1 LSVMINELMLQT
13 EARRV
18 AEDLYG
24 KRNGTSAHF
33 TERLIGMVEEAGNK
47 DFLVIHNPGG
57 WGCSPLEQCLDW
69 ERSIVEGVTNTVQQ
83 LGYSATVMQHLRSG
97 NSWWSHLRDLREQAR
112 FLTRGRSTRAKVL
125 ATEVNFV
132 TRCTDKLQVIMVGVS
147 QGAAFS
153 NAVMRQLG
161 EAKRVYSIELG
172 IVFAHVPRRVVTD
185 HICAIDSN
193 GICPD
198 PMVRRDLLAGIR
210 SYGAAPIIWLKCQL
224 QRRPQRFTRC
234 IHMPGHEYNWKYP
247 AVRQR
252 IEDFLSTAFGGGGL
266 EDGSHEARAIH

>member
-1 LSVMINELMLQT
+1 MINELMLQT
-13 EARRV
+13 EAKRV

-24 KRNGTSAHF
+24 KRNGHSAHF

-69 ERSIVEGVTNTVQQ
+69 ERSIVEGVTNTVQR
-83 LGYSATVMQHLRSG
+83 LGYSAAVMQHLRAG
-97 NSWWSHLRDLREQAR
+97 NSWWSHLRDLRDQER
-112 FLTRGRSTRAKVL
+112 FFIRGRTRKARVL
-125 ATEVNFV
+125 AAEVNFV

-185 HICAIDSN
+185 HICAIDNN

-198 PMVRRDLLAGIR
+198 PMVRRDLLAGIK
-210 SYGAAPIIWLKCQL
+210 SYGAAPMIWLKCQL

-234 IHMPGHEYNWKYP
+234 IHMPGHDYNWKYP

-252 IEDFLSTAFGGGGL
+252 IEDFLSTAFGGGL
-266 EDGSHEARAIH
+266 EDGDHETRAIH

>member
-1 LSVMINELMLQT
+1 MSLMINELMLQT

-18 AEDLYG
+18 AENLYG
-24 KRNGTSAHF
+24 KRNGDSAHF
-33 TERLIGMVEEAGNK
+33 TERLIGMVEEAEDK

-69 ERSIVEGVTNTVQQ
+69 ERSIVEGVTNTIQG
-83 LGYSATVMQHLRSG
+83 LGYSAAVTQHFRSG
-97 NSWWSHLRDLREQAR
+97 NGWWAHLRDLRDQER
-112 FLTRGRSTRAKVL
+112 FFIRGRTGKARVL
-125 ATEVNFV
+125 AAEVNFV

-147 QGAAFS
+147 QGAAFN

-172 IVFAHVPRRVVTD
+172 IIFAHIPRRVVTARTL
-185 HICAIDSN
+185 AIDNN

-198 PMVRRDLLAGIR
+198 PLVNPNVWEGIK
-210 SYGAAPIIWLKCQL
+210 SYGAAPLIWLKYQL

-234 IHMPGHEYNWKYP
+234 IHMPGHDYNWKYP

-252 IEDFLSTAFGGGGL
+252 IEDFLSTAFGGGL
-266 EDGSHEARAIH
+266 EGGNHEARAIH